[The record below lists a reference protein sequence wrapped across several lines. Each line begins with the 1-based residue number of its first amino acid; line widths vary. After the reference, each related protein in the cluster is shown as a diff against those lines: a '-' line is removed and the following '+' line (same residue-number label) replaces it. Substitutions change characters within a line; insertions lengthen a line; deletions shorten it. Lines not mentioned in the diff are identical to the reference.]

1 MQHAVNALAEYMPR
15 WAAEAFVVMGLFLLA
30 WLVSRL
36 AGRAGGWLLARRS
49 DEKPVALYRARQ
61 RETLNTL
68 TRTTVSYLAYGVALV
83 LAIVTVSG
91 TRRIETVAG
100 ASFVAVI
107 LAFAVQRFLVDIVAG
122 GLMVFERWFAV
133 GDLISVEPWNLLG
146 VVEEISLRSIK
157 LRSVQGEVIR
167 VSNSQ
172 ILAVRVIPRGL
183 RQLEIELFVTD
194 LDAGR
199 RLIERLARVVPVGP
213 THFVRP
219 PVVTETEALD
229 EGLNRITA
237 SAAVAPGR
245 EWLAEELLPKLAH
258 ERDRDS
264 VIVHGPVVTPVDE
277 AAETRYARAARVGA
291 APPPPD
297 SSPLRRLRGAERRA
311 RSDDAR
317 RS

>member
-1 MQHAVNALAEYMPR
+1 MQNAVDWLDGFLPR
-15 WAAEAFVVMGLFLLA
+15 WLADVLLVFGLFILA
-30 WLVSRL
+30 YLVSRL

-49 DEKPVALYRARQ
+49 DDEPVALYRSRQ
-61 RETLNTL
+61 RETFTTL
-68 TRTTVSYLAYGVALV
+68 ARTTVSYVAYGLALV
-83 LAIVTVSG
+83 LAIVAVSG
-91 TRRIETVAG
+91 TRRIETIAG

-122 GLMVFERWFAV
+122 GLMIFERWFAV
-133 GDLISVEPWNLLG
+133 GDLVSVEPWALLG

-172 ILAVRVIPRGL
+172 VLAVRVIPRGL

-199 RLIERLARVVPVGP
+199 RLVERLARVVPVGP
-213 THFVRP
+213 TQFVRP
-219 PVVTETEALD
+219 PVVTETEELD
-229 EGLNRITA
+229 EGLHRITA

-245 EWLAEELLPKLAH
+245 EWLAEDLLPKLAH
-258 ERDRDS
+258 ERDRDG
-264 VIVHGPVVTPVDE
+264 VIVHGPVVTLVDE

-291 APPPPD
+291 APPPPETN
-297 SSPLRRLRGAERRA
+297 PLRRLRTPR
-311 RSDDAR
+311 
-317 RS
+317 

>member
-1 MQHAVNALAEYMPR
+1 MQHAVNALDDFLPR
-15 WAAEAFVVMGLFLLA
+15 WLADVGVVVGLFVVA
-30 WLVSRL
+30 WIVSRL

-49 DEKPVALYRARQ
+49 DEPVALHRARQ
-61 RETLNTL
+61 RETLTTL
-68 TRTTVSYLAYGVALV
+68 ARTSVSYLAFGIALV
-83 LAIVTVSG
+83 LAIIAVTG
-91 TRRIETVAG
+91 ARRVETIAG

-107 LAFAVQRFLVDIVAG
+107 AAFAVQRFLMDVVAG

-133 GDLISVEPWNLLG
+133 GDLVSIEPWELLG
-146 VVEEISLRSIK
+146 VVEEMSLRSIK

-183 RQLEIELFVTD
+183 RQLEIELFVSD

-199 RLIERLARVVPVGP
+199 QLVERLARVVPVGP

-219 PVVTETEALD
+219 PVVTETEDLD
-229 EGLNRITA
+229 DGLHRITA

-258 ERDRDS
+258 ERDGGG

-277 AAETRYARAARVGA
+277 TAETRFARAVRVGSA
-291 APPPPD
+291 GPPPD
-297 SSPLRRLRGAERRA
+297 RSPFERLPFVERR
-311 RSDDAR
+311 R
-317 RS
+317 RDSTAPRR

>member
-1 MQHAVNALAEYMPR
+1 MHNAVDWLDGFLPRWLADVFVIFGLFALAY
-15 WAAEAFVVMGLFLLA
+15 V
-30 WLVSRL
+30 VSRL

-49 DEKPVALYRARQ
+49 DDEAALLYRARQ
-61 RETLNTL
+61 RETVTTL
-68 TRTTVSYLAYGVALV
+68 ARTTVSYVAYGLALV
-83 LAIVTVSG
+83 LAIVAVSG
-91 TRRIETVAG
+91 TRRIETIAG

-133 GDLISVEPWNLLG
+133 GDLVSVEPWNLLG

-172 ILAVRVIPRGL
+172 VLAVRVIPRGV
-183 RQLEIELFVTD
+183 RQVEIELYVSD

-199 RLIERLARVVPVGP
+199 RLIERLARVLPVGP
-213 THFVRP
+213 THFIRP
-219 PVVTETEALD
+219 PVVTETQELD

-258 ERDRDS
+258 ERDRDH

-277 AAETRYARAARVGA
+277 TAETRYARAARVGS
-291 APPPPD
+291 APPPP
-297 SSPLRRLRGAERRA
+297 ERRA
-311 RSDDAR
+311 LQRLR
-317 RS
+317 RTRQGSTGPRP